1 MLYKVQ
7 KFITEND
14 LLDSANGPV
23 VLGVSGGKDSVVL
36 LHVLMKLGYQCIA
49 AHCNFHLRGDESN
62 RDQEFVRQLCKQL
75 DITFL
80 TIDFDT
86 FQYAADNNISIEMAA
101 RDLRYDWFETI
112 RKDYGAQ
119 AIATGHH
126 LDDNIE
132 TVLLNLTR
140 GTGLKG
146 LTGIPVRN
154 ERIVRPLLSCTHA
167 EIVAYTQAHKL
178 EYVDDSTNQTTA
190 YVRNKIRHIM
200 LPVLEEIN
208 PSFRKTA
215 AETITNLGEAYNIY
229 QQEIQRNK
237 VDISIYS
244 DAALRIDIQ
253 KLNRYKNQT
262 TILFEILKDYGFN
275 PDQINQITR
284 ALDGESGKV
293 FYSGSHCLLKD
304 RDYLLVQP
312 VILEDAAIKSKLK
325 LSIFDRTDDF
335 IISTDNQTVHLD
347 ADKLSMPLN
356 IRPWEPGDAF
366 YPLGM
371 KGKKKLS
378 DFLIDQKINRFQ
390 KEDIQVVTSKGEIV
404 WIVQLRID
412 DRFKV
417 TEKTKRIAELKVVQ
431 PVARLFEE

>member
-1 MLYKVQ
+1 MV
-7 KFITEND
+7 
-14 LLDSANGPV
+14 
-23 VLGVSGGKDSVVL
+23 
-36 LHVLMKLGYQCIA
+36 
-49 AHCNFHLRGDESN
+49 
-62 RDQEFVRQLCKQL
+62 RDHQ
-75 DITFL
+75 
-80 TIDFDT
+80 
-86 FQYAADNNISIEMAA
+86 
-101 RDLRYDWFETI
+101 
-112 RKDYGAQ
+112 KDYGAQ

-190 YVRNKIRHIM
+190 YMRNKIRHIM

-229 QQEIQRNK
+229 QQEIQRIK

-253 KLNRYKNQT
+253 KLNKYENQT

-275 PDQINQITR
+275 SDQINQITR
-284 ALDGESGKV
+284 ALDRESGKV

-325 LSIFDRTDDF
+325 LSF
-335 IISTDNQTVHLD
+335 
-347 ADKLSMPLN
+347 
-356 IRPWEPGDAF
+356 
-366 YPLGM
+366 
-371 KGKKKLS
+371 
-378 DFLIDQKINRFQ
+378 
-390 KEDIQVVTSKGEIV
+390 
-404 WIVQLRID
+404 
-412 DRFKV
+412 
-417 TEKTKRIAELKVVQ
+417 
-431 PVARLFEE
+431 

>member
-7 KFITEND
+7 KFITENS

-23 VLGVSGGKDSVVL
+23 VVGVSGGKDSVVL
-36 LHVLMKLGYQCIA
+36 LHVLMKLGYKCIA

-112 RKDYGAQ
+112 REDCMAQ

-146 LTGIPVRN
+146 LTGIPVKN

-215 AETITNLGEAYNIY
+215 AETITNLGGAYNIY
-229 QQEIQRNK
+229 QREIQRIK
-237 VDISIYS
+237 ADISIYS

-253 KLNRYKNQT
+253 KLNRYENQT
-262 TILFEILKDYGFN
+262 TILFEILKDFGFN
-275 PDQINQITR
+275 SDQINQITR

-293 FYSGSHCLLKD
+293 FYSDSHCLLKD

-312 VILEDAAIKSKLK
+312 VILENAVENAKNESTTNKLK

-335 IISTDNQTVHLD
+335 IFSTDNKTVHLD
-347 ADKLSMPLN
+347 ADKLSIPLS
-356 IRPWEPGDAF
+356 IRPWEPGDSF

-390 KEDIQVVTSKGEIV
+390 KEDIEVVTSNGKIV
-404 WIVQLRID
+404 WIVELRID

-417 TEKTKRIAELKVVQ
+417 TERTKRIAELKVI
-431 PVARLFEE
+431 RR